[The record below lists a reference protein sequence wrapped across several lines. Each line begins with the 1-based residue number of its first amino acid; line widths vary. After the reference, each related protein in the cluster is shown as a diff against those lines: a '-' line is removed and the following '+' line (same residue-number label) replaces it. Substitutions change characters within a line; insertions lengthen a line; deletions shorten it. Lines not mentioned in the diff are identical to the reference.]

1 MATLYHKFLNQTE
14 IRKLNESL
22 VVIQRTFDEKESVHY
37 RVENV
42 KNLISSAQ
50 RREKRFQEEYR

>member
-37 RVENV
+37 QVENV
-42 KNLISSAQ
+42 KNLISAAQ
-50 RREKRFQEEYR
+50 RREKRFQEEYK